1 MIIGSP
7 NFGEIEITGIK
18 EKKASEWLT
27 KELEGVTKAQ
37 EILLHR
43 EAMHMFNV
51 SVSAT
56 NSHIEGKEHILH
68 CLL

>member
-27 KELEGVTKAQ
+27 KELEGATKAQ

-43 EAMHMFNV
+43 EAMPYV
-51 SVSAT
+51 
-56 NSHIEGKEHILH
+56 
-68 CLL
+68 